1 LKNVAHVISFASFPD
16 ETAVLADY
24 VLPDHAPLESW
35 GYQKVVTGGDRLVV
49 SGLQPVV
56 APLYD
61 TRATADVLLA
71 AVQAVG
77 GDLAAALPFQ
87 DEVDFLQKSV
97 ASLMGQGGFYNEA
110 DVLAFWSRWQQY
122 GGWWK
127 EKAGLS
133 RPVTLTVFDQPI
145 GVELAHYAGDVQE
158 YPFYLLPFP
167 HPNLGDGSGANRPWL
182 QETPDPMTSAM
193 WNTWVEI
200 NPVTARALGVR
211 NDDIVKI
218 SSPAGEI
225 EAIVYEYP
233 AVRPDVIAVPL
244 GQGHAFLGRY
254 AEGRGSNPLSLL
266 DASQNN
272 SGNLA
277 FMGTRV
283 KITPTGRR
291 RQLSRYES
299 IEGVYGSGK

>member
-1 LKNVAHVISFASFPD
+1 
-16 ETAVLADY
+16 
-24 VLPDHAPLESW
+24 
-35 GYQKVVTGGDRLVV
+35 VT
-49 SGLQPVV
+49 
-56 APLYD
+56 
-61 TRATADVLLA
+61 
-71 AVQAVG
+71 
-77 GDLAAALPFQ
+77 
-87 DEVDFLQKSV
+87 
-97 ASLMGQGGFYNEA
+97 
-110 DVLAFWSRWQQY
+110 FWSRWQQY

-127 EKAGLS
+127 EKSGLS
-133 RPVTLTVFDQPI
+133 RPAALPVFDQPI
-145 GVELAHYAGDVQE
+145 NIELAHYAGEVQE

-200 NPVTARALGVR
+200 NPVTARALGVS
-211 NDDIVKI
+211 NDDIVVI

-225 EAIVYEYP
+225 EALVYEYP
-233 AVRPDVIAVPL
+233 AIRPDVVAVPL
-244 GQGHAFLGRY
+244 GQGHTFLGRY
-254 AEGRGSNPLSLL
+254 AQGRGSNPVSLL
-266 DASQNN
+266 ETSQNN

-299 IEGVYGSGK
+299 IEGVYGPGK